1 MQWLL
6 FFWIGLVGFN
16 NPAFADALQSFQTAA
31 AEITSIQADFVQ
43 EKHLPILKQPLI
55 SAGRFC
61 FRRPNLFRWEYQTPV
76 QSVML
81 MNPSGITRYVFS
93 QGHFVKDDGIRLEG
107 VQVIL
112 QQMIGWLRGQFDNQ
126 SDFAIHCP
134 RPDQIVLSPRQPGM
148 AKMIK
153 RIELNLS
160 AQAGV
165 IDSVF
170 IYEDQTAYTA
180 IHFKQ
185 VNIDADVPDTEF
197 VKP

>member
-1 MQWLL
+1 M
-6 FFWIGLVGFN
+6 
-16 NPAFADALQSFQTAA
+16 QSFQAAA
-31 AEITSIQADFVQ
+31 AELVSIQADFVQ

-55 SAGRFC
+55 STGRFC
-61 FRRPNLFRWEYQTPV
+61 FRRPNLFRWEYQNPI

-93 QGHFVKDDGIRLEG
+93 QGHFVKDDGVRLEG

-134 RPDQIVLSPRQPGM
+134 QPDQIVLLPQQPAM
-148 AKMIK
+148 AKMIS

-160 AQAGV
+160 SRAGV

-185 VNIDADVPDTEF
+185 VNIDADVPDAEF